1 MPKNS
6 IKSMTAYGRASLD
19 HAVGHFSAEVYSV
32 NRRYLECVTT
42 LPRELLR
49 FEGDIKKW
57 VALSVARGQITVK
70 IFADFI
76 ENSPLYAKP
85 NLPLAR
91 QLKEA
96 WMAIA
101 RELHLPEDSFKLE
114 MLANVNGLID
124 YESNFQDEETFR
136 NILHSVLNSAL
147 KRLVDMK
154 EVEGRVLEKDILKR
168 LNKISEALNK
178 ISVHAP
184 TATHKFRKKLVDRLE
199 ELLAGSVENE
209 ERILRE
215 VGIYSEKI
223 DIVEELTRLDSHL
236 QQFRNLLVDPAEAVG
251 KTLDFLLQEMHRE
264 INTLGTKAMDL
275 EVSQL
280 VVEIKG
286 ELERV
291 REQVQNIE

>member
-1 MPKNS
+1 MAKNG
-6 IKSMTAYGRASLD
+6 IKSMTAYGRASLE
-19 HAVGHFSAEVYSV
+19 HAVGHFSAEIYSV
-32 NRRYLECVTT
+32 NRRYLECITT
-42 LPRELLR
+42 LPRELQR
-49 FEGDIKKW
+49 FESDIKKW
-57 VALSVARGQITVK
+57 VALAVSRGQITIK
-70 IFADFI
+70 IFAEFI
-76 ENSPLYAKP
+76 ETSPLYAKP

-101 RELHLPEDSFKLE
+101 RELHLPDDSFKLE
-114 MLANVNGLID
+114 MLANTNGLID

-136 NILHSVLNSAL
+136 NILHNVLNSAL
-147 KRLVDMK
+147 KRLVEMK
-154 EVEGRVLEKDILKR
+154 EIEGRALEKDILAR
-168 LNKISEALNK
+168 LDRIVAALNK
-178 ISVHAP
+178 IALKAP
-184 TATHKFRKKLVDRLE
+184 SATHKFRKKLVDRLE

-223 DIVEELTRLDSHL
+223 DIAEELTRLESHL
-236 QQFRNLLVDPAEAVG
+236 QQFKNLLIEPVEAVG

-264 INTLGTKAMDL
+264 INTVGTKATDL

-280 VVEIKG
+280 VVEIKA